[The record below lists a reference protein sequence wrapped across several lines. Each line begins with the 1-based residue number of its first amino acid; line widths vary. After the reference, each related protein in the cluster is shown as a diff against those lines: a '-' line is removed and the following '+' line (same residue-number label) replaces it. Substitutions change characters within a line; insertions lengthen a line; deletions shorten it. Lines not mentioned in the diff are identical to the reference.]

1 MLEWKFYMRQLPLDL
16 SPVADPSF
24 DNFIAGPNAEA
35 VARVRALAAGELAE
49 TVVYLW
55 GEAGSGRS
63 HLLQSAQ
70 KRNSHLV
77 VVDDVETLDARQ
89 QQALFMAINAAR
101 DGAPPVL
108 AAGHR
113 PPAQLALRED
123 VRTRLA
129 WGLVYE
135 LRPLPDEDKAQ
146 HLKAE
151 AQRRGMRLPDEVVN
165 YLLARLPRSLA
176 TLRAVLERLD
186 RHSLAQQRLVTIPFV
201 RDLLSEQ
208 GEKTTPPD
216 GAGQ

>member
-1 MLEWKFYMRQLPLDL
+1 MRQIPLDIA
-16 SPVADPSF
+16 PAADPSF

-35 VARVRALAAGELAE
+35 LARVRALAEGELAE
-49 TVVYLW
+49 TVLYLW
-55 GEAGSGRS
+55 GAAGSGRT
-63 HLLQSAQ
+63 HLLRSAQ
-70 KRNSHLV
+70 KRAPQLV
-77 VVDDVETLDARQ
+77 IVDDVDTLDAEQ
-89 QQALFMAINAAR
+89 QHALFMAINTAR
-101 DGAPPVL
+101 DGGSPVL
-108 AAGHR
+108 AAGLR
-113 PPAQLALRED
+113 PPAKLGLRED

-135 LRPLPDEDKAQ
+135 LRPLLDEDKIR

-151 AQRRGMRLPDEVVN
+151 AERRGMRLPDEVVN

-201 RDLLSEQ
+201 REWLAEE

-216 GAGQ
+216 GPGQ

>member
-1 MLEWKFYMRQLPLDL
+1 MRQIPLDIAP
-16 SPVADPSF
+16 SADPSF

-35 VARVRALAAGELAE
+35 LARVRALAEGELAE
-49 TVVYLW
+49 TVLYLW
-55 GEAGSGRS
+55 GARGSGRT
-63 HLLQSAQ
+63 HLLRSAQ
-70 KRNSHLV
+70 KRDPQLV
-77 VVDDVETLDARQ
+77 VVDDVDTLDAGQ
-89 QQALFMAINAAR
+89 QHALFMAINTAR
-101 DGAPPVL
+101 DDGPPVL
-108 AAGHR
+108 AAGLR
-113 PPAQLALRED
+113 PPAQLSLRED

-135 LRPLPDEDKAQ
+135 LRPLLDADKIR

-151 AQRRGMRLPDEVVN
+151 AERRGMRLPDEVVN

-201 RDLLSEQ
+201 REWLAEE

-216 GAGQ
+216 GPGQ